1 VPITVLPSKN
11 VTVPVTIQ
19 QGETAAVNVTD
30 CPTVDGLTLEVTVTV
45 VLSTTAWVKVP
56 EEFP

>member
-1 VPITVLPSKN
+1 MPIAVLPSKN
-11 VTVPVTIQ
+11 VTVPVAIQ
-19 QGETAAVNVTD
+19 QGETDAVNVTT
-30 CPTVDGLTLEVTVTV
+30 CPAVDGLTLEVTVTV